1 MPAEVELVPLGV
13 VVELRAETEVVLAES
28 AMMVGSGVRMALMAS
43 ATSDWRMVELVEL
56 VEVVVRDGQSE
67 GVMLVRLVELPQSG

>member
-1 MPAEVELVPLGV
+1 MPAEVELVPLVV